1 MERTILPNKSEWA
14 KKLRVIQGACDIEKG
29 QAIEESGISHYMY
42 RQIRKGLASYEN
54 LQEYENYLLKK
65 YNEL

>member
-1 MERTILPNKSEWA
+1 
-14 KKLRVIQGACDIEKG
+14 
-29 QAIEESGISHYMY
+29 MY
-42 RQIRKGLASYEN
+42 RQIRKGLASYEK